1 MSDVTPLNGIPL
13 RPPRGTPAP
22 RHLPH
27 KLELEQSVIGGVIVE
42 PNALALLDTIE
53 PRDFY
58 DHRHVAVWSAIRN
71 LESAGTPID
80 VLTLE
85 SELERMGKL
94 DAAGGIAYL
103 GICASS
109 VPIVANVIEYARQVQ
124 SLATQRKLMEITS
137 KATER
142 SYEYGDDVRELIGE
156 TIRDLQDLDERH
168 HAASSEIP
176 FIHPGRALEELEL
189 LARNPV
195 FETPYPL
202 LNSALGFGGMLG
214 TQNYILAAHTGVG
227 KTSFVANVAN
237 HVGLEHDVLIAT
249 WEMLSGYFVAR
260 MAAGPLRKHS
270 NAIIRGDI
278 SARDVLG
285 AISPGVV
292 FLEEPSL
299 ALLRRAAEHLTKK
312 RGRPPMI
319 IVDYL
324 QLLGAQI
331 ARGMERPDPKIA
343 VELASTELKSLAKD
357 LGAVILS
364 VSATS
369 RTTGKELAQDVR
381 KRAPRELV
389 GAGRD
394 SGSIEFDGA
403 GVIVLSITDESD
415 TDGAIATVT
424 VAKARFGQTCHL
436 DYRWIGEYGQWVE
449 YGTAERTMKA
459 AAATESAANKN
470 ANLRTAIA
478 TVLRKAGTIPSKNQV
493 AKLTGKT
500 RALVLAEL
508 DAMVDLGIVRL
519 SSFGFSMADTPTQ
532 TELHQVVR
540 EVEP

>member
-1 MSDVTPLNGIPL
+1 MIAAPSNG
-13 RPPRGTPAP
+13 RSRVARGTQ

-58 DHRHVAVWSAIRN
+58 DHRHGAIWSAIRN
-71 LESAGTPID
+71 LDNAGTPID
-80 VLTLE
+80 VLTVE
-85 SELERMGKL
+85 SELEHMGKL
-94 DAAGGIAYL
+94 EAAGGIAYL
-103 GICASS
+103 GICAAS
-109 VPIVANVIEYARQVQ
+109 VPIVSNVVEYARQVQ
-124 SLATQRKLMEITS
+124 SLATQRRLMQITS
-137 KATER
+137 RATER
-142 SYEYGDDVRELIGE
+142 SYDYGDDVRELIGE

-176 FIHPGRALEELEL
+176 FITPGRALEDLDR

-195 FETPYPL
+195 FETPFPL
-202 LNSALGFGGMLG
+202 LNAALGFGGMLG

-237 HVGLEHDVLIAT
+237 HIGLEHDVIVAT
-249 WEMLSGYFVAR
+249 WEMLPGYFVAR
-260 MAAGPLRKHS
+260 IAAGPLRKHS
-270 NAIIRGDI
+270 NAIIRGDVPG
-278 SARDVLG
+278 ADVLG
-285 AISPGVV
+285 AVSPGVT

-324 QLLGAQI
+324 QLLAAQL
-331 ARGMERPDPKIA
+331 ARGMDRPDPKVA
-343 VELASTELKSLAKD
+343 VELASAELRSLAKD
-357 LGAVILS
+357 VGAVVLS

-369 RTTGKELAQDVR
+369 RTTGRELSQDVR
-381 KRAPRELV
+381 KRAPRDLI

-424 VAKARFGQTCHL
+424 VAKARFGQSCHL
-436 DYRWIGEYGQWVE
+436 DYRWIGQYGQWLE

-459 AAATESAANKN
+459 TTPEAPNKN
-470 ANLRTAIA
+470 ANLRTSIA
-478 TVLRKAGTIPSKNQV
+478 MVLRKAGSIDSKNKV
-493 AKLTGKT
+493 HKLVGGTKGTCLK
-500 RALVLAEL
+500 EL
-508 DAMVDLGIVRL
+508 DAMVEAGLVRITA
-519 SSFGFSMADTPTQ
+519 FGFAMADAPSQ
-532 TELHQVVR
+532 TELHEVVR
-540 EVEP
+540 EVES